1 MSMTKKNWIKWAALL
16 LALIL
21 LVGGVVRA
29 LSARKAQSQALAEA
43 SAPAAAK
50 AQGTVELAG
59 TDVVKL
65 QTLDLVQ
72 GLPISGTLKAVNS
85 AVIKARVAGELRG
98 LTVREGD
105 FVKAGQVIA
114 RIDASENQS
123 RVRQTKEQAES
134 AKAQV
139 DVVQRQYDNNKAL
152 VDQGFISKTSLDT
165 SLANLNAA
173 QATYKAALAAT
184 DVAVK
189 SVDDTV
195 LRSPISGQVS
205 QRLAQPGERLGVD
218 AKIVE
223 VLDLSRLEL
232 EATLS
237 AADSI
242 AVRVGQTAELKIEG
256 SPQAVM
262 ARVARIN
269 PSAQAGS
276 RSVLAY
282 LSIDNQSNQGN
293 QNGASAMPNTQPLRQ
308 GLFAQGTLGTSRA
321 ALLAVPLSS
330 VRTDKP
336 APYLQV
342 IENGQVAHRAVEL
355 GARGTASVAAGNE
368 AVVALKGLPEGTVV
382 IRGNIGAVRE
392 GTQVRFTPMAGIAP
406 TPEAGKKP
414 ATQTTN

>member
-1 MSMTKKNWIKWAALL
+1 MSMTKKSWIKWVALL
-16 LALIL
+16 LALAL
-21 LVGGVVRA
+21 LIGGVVRA
-29 LSARKAQSQALAEA
+29 LSAHRAQSQALAQA
-43 SAPAAAK
+43 SATGDAK
-50 AQGTVELAG
+50 AQATVELAD

-72 GLPISGTLKAVNS
+72 GLPISGSLKAVNS
-85 AVIKARVAGELRG
+85 AVIKARVAGELQG

-134 AKAQV
+134 ARAQV

-218 AKIVE
+218 AKIIE

-242 AVRVGQTAELKIEG
+242 AVRVGQTAALTIEG
-256 SPQAVM
+256 SQQAVM

-282 LSIDNQSNQGN
+282 LSIDNQD
-293 QNGASAMPNTQPLRQ
+293 GAAAMPNAQPLRQ
-308 GLFAQGTLGTSRA
+308 GLFAQGTLGTARS

-342 IENGQVAHRAVEL
+342 VENGKVVHRAVEL
-355 GARGTASVAAGNE
+355 GARGTTPGVTGNE
-368 AVVALKGLPEGTVV
+368 SVVAVKGLPEGAVV
-382 IRGNIGAVRE
+382 IRGNIGVVRE
-392 GTQVRFTPMAGIAP
+392 GTLVRFTTMSGSAP
-406 TPEAGKKP
+406 AAEGLKKSAQQ
-414 ATQTTN
+414 ATN